1 MTTQPLSASLQGASS
16 DFDFLFGR
24 WRVRHRRLQTRLSG
38 ADDWQE
44 FEGSCEARPLLGG
57 LANIDDNLL
66 ELPAGHYRAASLR
79 TFDPATRQ
87 WSIWW
92 LDGRQ
97 PGQLDVPVRG
107 GFVDGEGLF
116 FAEDRFEGRD
126 IRVRF
131 RWRPRGPAGPLW
143 EQAFSA
149 DAGQSWETNWSM
161 RFERSLASDAIAH
174 PG

>member
-1 MTTQPLSASLQGASS
+1 MSIESLSAPLQSTSS
-16 DFDFLFGR
+16 DFDFLLGR
-24 WRVRHRRLQTRLSG
+24 WRVHHRRLQTRLAG

-79 TFDPATRQ
+79 TFDPSTRQ

-107 GFVDGEGLF
+107 GFSENQGLF
-116 FAEDRFEGRD
+116 FAEDCFEGRA

-131 RWRPRGPAGPLW
+131 RWWPRDPCGPLW

-149 DAGQSWETNWSM
+149 DGGESWETNWSM
-161 RFERSLASDAIAH
+161 RFMPPA
-174 PG
+174 